1 MFEEEMKSLDKGQ
14 FSQSRYALLFEAS
27 EKLHEVDV
35 RLGYYTSVYGLGRHP
50 KDTQVRPSCSST
62 CYCTYTVY
70 STIHDRL
77 YMLIV

>member
-1 MFEEEMKSLDKGQ
+1 MINRMKKDENEEMKSLDKGQ

-50 KDTQVRPSCSST
+50 KDTQVGADHPR
-62 CYCTYTVY
+62 YLR
-70 STIHDRL
+70 DEDFL
-77 YMLIV
+77 